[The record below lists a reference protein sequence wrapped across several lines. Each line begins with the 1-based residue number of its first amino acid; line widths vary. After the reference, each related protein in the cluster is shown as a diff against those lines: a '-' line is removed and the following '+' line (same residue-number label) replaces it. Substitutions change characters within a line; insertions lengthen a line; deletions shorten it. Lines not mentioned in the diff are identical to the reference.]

1 MTNSFRIQPPSDL
14 PSIEPTVVT
23 SPDAESQALAMTIFE
38 AAVDRKGEDI
48 VVLDVSEVSYLADY
62 FVIVTGF
69 STVQVRALARSIED
83 AVQEKLG
90 RLPLQVEGQA
100 KGSWMLIDYGTVIVH
115 IFLPDEREFY
125 NLEAFWG
132 HAQRISF
139 SALQA

>member
-1 MTNSFRIQPPSDL
+1 MTNSFRIQPSSDL
-14 PSIEPTVVT
+14 SSVEPTVVAP
-23 SPDAESQALAMTIFE
+23 PDAESQTLAMAIVE
-38 AAVDRKGEDI
+38 AAIDRKGEDI

-83 AVQEKLG
+83 TVQEKLG

-100 KGSWMLIDYGTVIVH
+100 KGSWMLMDYGTVIVH

-132 HAQRISF
+132 HAQRVSLT
-139 SALQA
+139 ALKA